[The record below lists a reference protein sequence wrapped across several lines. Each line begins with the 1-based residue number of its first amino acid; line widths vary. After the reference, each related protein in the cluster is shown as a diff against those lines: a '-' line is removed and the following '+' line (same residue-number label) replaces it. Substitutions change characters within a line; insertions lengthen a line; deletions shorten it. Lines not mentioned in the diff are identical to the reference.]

1 MKLIES
7 KLYTFVETL
16 SSFFLLNLLWLLMC
30 IPIFTIFPATAAMFG
45 VVREWVLHKD
55 LKVFNPF
62 FRYFKENFKQSLLI
76 GLVWIAF
83 AGIFY
88 IDYQIMLEFGSSQKI
103 FLPILILLGTLIIFV
118 TSFLFPV
125 MVHYT
130 ENWIG
135 ILKNSLFFS
144 VIYFPFSLLAIALIA
159 LIVTTLLLFP
169 AALLFIFSIGAYS
182 LFFICNLVF
191 QKIERIKLAESIN

>member
-1 MKLIES
+1 MKLTES
-7 KLYTFVETL
+7 KLYTFVEVL

-30 IPIFTIFPATAAMFG
+30 IPIFTIFPSTAAMFG
-45 VVREWVLHKD
+45 VVREWVIHKD

-62 FRYFKENFKQSLLI
+62 FRYFKDNFKQSLLL

-83 AGIFY
+83 VSIYY
-88 IDYQIMLEFGSSQKI
+88 IEYQIMLEFGSSQI
-103 FLPILILLGTLIIFV
+103 LFVPILILIGIIFV
-118 TSFLFPV
+118 SSFLFPV
-125 MVHYT
+125 MVHYR

-144 VIYFPFSLLAIALIA
+144 MIYFPFSLLAIAIIT
-159 LIVTTLLLFP
+159 LIVTILLLFP
-169 AALLFIFSIGAYS
+169 AALLFIFSFGAYS

-191 QKIERIKLAESIN
+191 QKIERIKLTESIN